1 MNTVKH
7 RQRCVNAYKVSNGC
21 ATCGYNRHPASIC
34 FDHIDNASKSEHVKN
49 GYSKRSSA
57 GGMYKLYSKKH
68 SIDELIS
75 EIRKCRLLC
84 HNCHMEKTHHK
95 IKSVNPN
102 LFQRCRRAMASC
114 NFLTGMSIEVL
125 TSKLEKDNDR

>member
-21 ATCGYNRHPASIC
+21 SICGYSKHPSSIC
-34 FDHIDNASKSEHVKN
+34 FDHIDNSSKSEHVKN

-57 GGMYKLYSKKH
+57 GGMFRLYSKKH
-68 SIDELIS
+68 SIDELIT
-75 EIRKCRLLC
+75 EIRKCRLMC

-95 IKSVNPN
+95 IKSVSPS
-102 LFQRCRRAMASC
+102 LLQRCRRVMSGYI
-114 NFLTGMSIEVL
+114 FPGMSIETL
-125 TSKLEKDNDR
+125 ISRLEKDNG